1 MVIGK
6 SQSFDGDVIDQHGAL
21 DYWLIKININGELE
35 WSKSYGSS
43 MSDIPYQIIKT
54 LDEGFVIA
62 GYSKGYD
69 GDVTDNWG
77 NADYWIIKINSVGEL
92 IWQKTFGGPDTDI
105 AHSIVEKETSGFLC
119 AGESYSDGGMVTASN
134 GLIDNWVISLDSI
147 GNLEWERSYGGPQ
160 ADNGFSIVKKNTNE
174 YTFSGASQAIGGD
187 VMENNGLSDYWL
199 VGIDTLG
206 TILYQKSVGGTNYD
220 IPYVMVNTSDG
231 YFVITGMSYST
242 DLDVTESYT
251 GYNYWIVKLG
261 ICNTLYYADLDEDGF
276 GDILNDSLTCE
287 LPLGYVLDSTDCND
301 ANNLVYPG
309 ATDICNSLDDN
320 CNGFIDEDAIFV
332 LYFADT
338 DSDGFGTL
346 LQDSVSCNFPAGYVI
361 DSTDCNDTN
370 NLIYPEATDICN
382 SIDDNCNGI
391 IDEDAVFTIY
401 YADVDGDGYGN
412 GLVDSSSCFTP
423 LGFVLNST
431 DCNDTSNL
439 IYPGAIEICDY
450 LDNDCNG
457 IIDDN
462 LSYIQS
468 FEDADGDNYGNIFVD
483 SLSCDIPDGFVLN
496 DSDCDD
502 TDPNIYDDDC
512 NDLID
517 EGLYLENISIDG
529 IKIYPNPTQ
538 GLLYIEWSN
547 PTPTSLQL
555 ININGQVIF
564 SIETVLPRNII
575 DVGNYPSGIYL
586 IKSINSDFGTKFI
599 KE

>member
-1 MVIGK
+1 M
-6 SQSFDGDVIDQHGAL
+6 
-21 DYWLIKININGELE
+21 
-35 WSKSYGSS
+35 
-43 MSDIPYQIIKT
+43 
-54 LDEGFVIA
+54 
-62 GYSKGYD
+62 
-69 GDVTDNWG
+69 
-77 NADYWIIKINSVGEL
+77 
-92 IWQKTFGGPDTDI
+92 
-105 AHSIVEKETSGFLC
+105 
-119 AGESYSDGGMVTASN
+119 
-134 GLIDNWVISLDSI
+134 
-147 GNLEWERSYGGPQ
+147 
-160 ADNGFSIVKKNTNE
+160 
-174 YTFSGASQAIGGD
+174 
-187 VMENNGLSDYWL
+187 
-199 VGIDTLG
+199 
-206 TILYQKSVGGTNYD
+206 
-220 IPYVMVNTSDG
+220 
-231 YFVITGMSYST
+231 
-242 DLDVTESYT
+242 
-251 GYNYWIVKLG
+251 
-261 ICNTLYYADLDEDGF
+261 
-276 GDILNDSLTCE
+276 
-287 LPLGYVLDSTDCND
+287 
-301 ANNLVYPG
+301 
-309 ATDICNSLDDN
+309 
-320 CNGFIDEDAIFV
+320 
-332 LYFADT
+332 
-338 DSDGFGTL
+338 
-346 LQDSVSCNFPAGYVI
+346 
-361 DSTDCNDTN
+361 
-370 NLIYPEATDICN
+370 
-382 SIDDNCNGI
+382 
-391 IDEDAVFTIY
+391 
-401 YADVDGDGYGN
+401 DGDGYGN

-502 TDPNIYDDDC
+502 TDPNIYPGTEELLNGIDDDC